1 MTNPTAVSKEQMRIR
16 LDELRKACR
25 DETETGI
32 KCHDCSLC
40 RECDAI
46 RDLIEK
52 HGLSSGEQPALIT
65 TLPTLPDL
73 SYLNTGVPAK
83 LLGAES
89 SSGLSPEDERV
100 KIDNLCQQVEY
111 CFGYFIMNP
120 GIQSSAEF
128 KKAKIEIQKY
138 LRSRLSQ
145 PQPARVTR
153 EQIKK
158 WFPCRCEKAW
168 TSRGLTM
175 PGCPYHDTL
184 WEELLEDLGHI
195 VEGGE
200 GGKG

>member
-1 MTNPTAVSKEQMRIR
+1 MGDRYSWEEPCPDCGNTIECYFSDSSSTTTARCHKCGAEFDIR
-16 LDELRKACR
+16 LSF
-25 DETETGI
+25 G
-32 KCHDCSLC
+32 
-40 RECDAI
+40 
-46 RDLIEK
+46 LIEK
-52 HGLSSGEQPALIT
+52 HRPGGEVSRPVAESAHSGRNATPPGSTITDEQPA
-65 TLPTLPDL
+65 PGE
-73 SYLNTGVPAK
+73 N
-83 LLGAES
+83 
-89 SSGLSPEDERV
+89 ERV

-145 PQPARVTR
+145 PQPAMVSR
-153 EQIKK
+153 EQVKK
-158 WFPCRCEKAW
+158 WFPCRCEEAW

-184 WEELLEDLGHI
+184 WEELLEDLGHT